1 MKTADAEDLMVL
13 ADMERQPSKV
23 DAQAFETAIMQTI
36 PFAELFSFKVE
47 CLEAG
52 YARVRVGYESRQL
65 RAGGTISGPV
75 IMTLADTAL
84 YGMVLSLLGMEL
96 LAVTVN
102 LNVQFLRK
110 PRQADL
116 IAEATLLKHGRRL
129 IVGQVL
135 LYSDGE
141 AEPVAHVTG
150 SYAVP

>member
-1 MKTADAEDLMVL
+1 MD
-13 ADMERQPSKV
+13 RQPAKIS
-23 DAQAFETAIMQTI
+23 AQEFEATVAQTI
-36 PFAELFSFKVE
+36 PLAELFGFKVE
-47 CLEAG
+47 CLESG
-52 YARVRVGYESRQL
+52 YARLRVRYDSRQL

-84 YGMVLSLLGMEL
+84 YGMVLSLLGMQL
-96 LAVTVN
+96 LAVTAN
-102 LNVQFLRK
+102 LNIQFLRK

>member
-1 MKTADAEDLMVL
+1 MVTG
-13 ADMERQPSKV
+13 AMERQPSKV
-23 DAQAFETAIMQTI
+23 GAQEFETAVTQTI
-36 PFAELFSFKVE
+36 PLAELFGFKVE
-47 CLEAG
+47 CLESG
-52 YARVRVGYESRQL
+52 YARVRVTYGSRHL

-116 IAEATLLKHGRRL
+116 IGEATLLKHGRRL

-135 LYSDGE
+135 VYSDGE
-141 AEPVAHVTG
+141 PEPVAHVTG

>member
-1 MKTADAEDLMVL
+1 MVTV
-13 ADMERQPSKV
+13 AMERPPSKV
-23 DAQAFETAIMQTI
+23 GAREFETALVQTI
-36 PFAELFSFKVE
+36 ALAELFQFKVE
-47 CLEAG
+47 CLESG
-52 YARVRVGYESRQL
+52 YARVRVMYEGRQL

-96 LAVTVN
+96 LAVTVS

>member
-1 MKTADAEDLMVL
+1 MVTVRM
-13 ADMERQPSKV
+13 DRQPSKV
-23 DAQAFETAIMQTI
+23 AAQEFETAVAQTI
-36 PFAELFSFKVE
+36 PLAELFGFRVE
-47 CLEAG
+47 CLESG
-52 YARVRVGYESRQL
+52 YARLRVTYDSRQV

-84 YGMVLSLLGMEL
+84 YGMVLSLLGMQL
-96 LAVTVN
+96 LAVTVS

-141 AEPVAHVTG
+141 PDPVAHVTG

>member
-1 MKTADAEDLMVL
+1 
-13 ADMERQPSKV
+13 
-23 DAQAFETAIMQTI
+23 
-36 PFAELFSFKVE
+36 
-47 CLEAG
+47 
-52 YARVRVGYESRQL
+52 
-65 RAGGTISGPV
+65 
-75 IMTLADTAL
+75 
-84 YGMVLSLLGMEL
+84 MEL
-96 LAVTVN
+96 LAVTVS

-116 IAEATLLKHGRRL
+116 IAEATVLKHGRRL

>member
-1 MKTADAEDLMVL
+1 MA
-13 ADMERQPSKV
+13 RQPSKV
-23 DAQAFETAIMQTI
+23 AAHEFEAALARTI
-36 PFAELFSFKVE
+36 PLTELFRFQVE
-47 CLEAG
+47 CLESG
-52 YARVRVGYESRQL
+52 YSRMRVIYEDRQL
-65 RAGGTISGPV
+65 RAGGTISGPI

-116 IAEATLLKHGRRL
+116 VAEATLLKHGRRL

-135 LYSDGE
+135 VYSDGE

>member
-1 MKTADAEDLMVL
+1 MA
-13 ADMERQPSKV
+13 RQPSKV
-23 DAQAFETAIMQTI
+23 AAPEFEAVLARTI
-36 PFAELFSFKVE
+36 PIAELFRFQVE
-47 CLEAG
+47 CLESG
-52 YARVRVGYESRQL
+52 YARLRVSYESRQL
-65 RAGGTISGPV
+65 RAGGTISGPI

-116 IAEATLLKHGRRL
+116 VAEATLLKHGRRL

-135 LYSDGE
+135 VYSDGE

>member
-1 MKTADAEDLMVL
+1 MPHRSGNHAHGTTALQVG
-13 ADMERQPSKV
+13 
-23 DAQAFETAIMQTI
+23 AQEFETALAQTI
-36 PFAELFSFKVE
+36 PLAGLFRFKVE
-47 CLEAG
+47 CLESG
-52 YARVRVGYESRQL
+52 YARIRVSYESRQL

-84 YGMVLSLLGMEL
+84 YGVVLSLLGMEL
-96 LAVTVN
+96 LAVTVS

-135 LYSDGE
+135 LHSDGE
-141 AEPVAHVTG
+141 TEPVAHVTG

>member
-1 MKTADAEDLMVL
+1 MRRDGNATEG
-13 ADMERQPSKV
+13 RR
-23 DAQAFETAIMQTI
+23 ETWKIGV
-36 PFAELFSFKVE
+36 ELFRFEVE
-47 CLEAG
+47 SLESG
-52 YARVRVGYESRQL
+52 YARVRVGYENRQL

-96 LAVTVN
+96 LAVTVS

-116 IAEATLLKHGRRL
+116 IAEATVLEHGRRL

-135 LYSDGE
+135 MYSDGE
-141 AEPVAHVTG
+141 PEPVAHVTG

>member
-1 MKTADAEDLMVL
+1 MVTVRM
-13 ADMERQPSKV
+13 DRQPSKV
-23 DAQAFETAIMQTI
+23 GAQEFETAVAQTI
-36 PFAELFSFKVE
+36 PLAELFGFRVE
-47 CLEAG
+47 CLESG
-52 YARVRVGYESRQL
+52 YARLRVTYDSRQV

-84 YGMVLSLLGMEL
+84 YGMVLSLLGMQL
-96 LAVTVN
+96 LAVTVS

-141 AEPVAHVTG
+141 PDPVAHVTG

>member
-1 MKTADAEDLMVL
+1 MD
-13 ADMERQPSKV
+13 RQPSKV
-23 DAQAFETAIMQTI
+23 AAHEFEAALVRTI
-36 PFAELFSFKVE
+36 PLAELFTFRVE
-47 CLEAG
+47 CLESG
-52 YARVRVGYESRQL
+52 YARLRVVYDDRQV
-65 RAGGTISGPV
+65 RAGGTVSGPV

-84 YGMVLSLLGMEL
+84 YGMVLSVLGMEL
-96 LAVTVN
+96 LAVTVS
-102 LNVQFLRK
+102 LNVSFLRK

-141 AEPVAHVTG
+141 AEPIAHVTG

>member
-1 MKTADAEDLMVL
+1 MD
-13 ADMERQPSKV
+13 RQPAKIG
-23 DAQAFETAIMQTI
+23 AQEFEAAVAQTI
-36 PFAELFSFKVE
+36 PLAELFGFKVE
-47 CLEAG
+47 CLESG
-52 YARVRVGYESRQL
+52 YARLRVRYDSRQL

-84 YGMVLSLLGMEL
+84 YGMVLSLLGMQL
-96 LAVTVN
+96 LAVT
-102 LNVQFLRK
+102 
-110 PRQADL
+110 A
-116 IAEATLLKHGRRL
+116 KHGRRL

>member
-1 MKTADAEDLMVL
+1 MA
-13 ADMERQPSKV
+13 RQPSKV
-23 DAQAFETAIMQTI
+23 AAHEFEAVLTQTI
-36 PFAELFSFKVE
+36 PFAELFQFRVE
-47 CLEAG
+47 CLESG
-52 YARVRVGYESRQL
+52 YARVRVQYESRQL

-96 LAVTVN
+96 LAVTVS

-116 IAEATLLKHGRRL
+116 VGEATLLKHGRRL

-141 AEPVAHVTG
+141 PEPVAHVTG
-150 SYAVP
+150 TYAVPG

>member
-1 MKTADAEDLMVL
+1 
-13 ADMERQPSKV
+13 MERQPSKV
-23 DAQAFETAIMQTI
+23 GAQEFETALMQTI
-36 PFAELFSFKVE
+36 ALAELFQFKVE
-47 CLEAG
+47 CLESG
-52 YARVRVGYESRQL
+52 YARVRVMYEGRQL

-96 LAVTVN
+96 LAVTVS

-116 IAEATLLKHGRRL
+116 IAEATLLKQGRRL

-141 AEPVAHVTG
+141 TEPVAHVTG